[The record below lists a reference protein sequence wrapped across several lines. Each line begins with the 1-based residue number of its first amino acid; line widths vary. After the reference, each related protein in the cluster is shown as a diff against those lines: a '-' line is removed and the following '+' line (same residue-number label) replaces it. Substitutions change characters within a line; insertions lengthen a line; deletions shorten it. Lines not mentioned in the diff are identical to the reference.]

1 MGSVRAEDTRTVR
14 LAARATGE
22 PETELHRRLAAASV
36 NVTIDTATPGALR
49 TAQVLIATL
58 LRGPG
63 RVTVDPAG
71 LPSVAREQLMRVA
84 QTIRPGGALFA
95 PAAAGSVTVAVGSGC
110 AQIVVVPDTHG
121 ARLTCGRARE
131 QRRAPS
137 MLGVVLAAALAAGE
151 IFKLTARVSP
161 ERCQLLEDL
170 SFCPVTLT
178 GEPSAAAPAP
188 DGWKPTLTLAGL
200 GAVGT
205 AHALILSRLSTSGH
219 ALLIDRERYAPE
231 NLGTY
236 TLGGLEDLASAT
248 RKVDLAARALTPG
261 WNLELHH
268 GELATALERI
278 DRGDLHWTPL
288 VLAGLDNHEGRRE
301 AQLLQPERILDA
313 GTADTVLGLRDG
325 RPGGPCL
332 RCLLGAPPAR
342 RDPIAALTALGIPS
356 GLARAPGQA
365 VVDEHLLASAPDAR
379 ARAILDANR
388 GTPICGLARAAGLTE
403 LSADDYMPSVPFV
416 SQQAAC
422 LSAGRLL
429 ALATCPHADLPNFF
443 QYDALIGPDRYIA
456 QWRPPDPQCAC
467 QQRSAVIAQVIR
479 ERREWTRT

>member
-1 MGSVRAEDTRTVR
+1 VRAEDTRTVR

-36 NVTIDTATPGALR
+36 NVTIDTAIPGALP

-63 RVTVDPAG
+63 RVTVDPTG
-71 LPSVAREQLMRVA
+71 LRGAAREQLTRVA
-84 QTIRPGGALFA
+84 QTIRPGGPLFA
-95 PAAAGSVTVAVGSGC
+95 PAAAESVTVAVGAGR
-110 AQIVVVPDTHG
+110 AQIVVVPDAHG
-121 ARLTCGRARE
+121 ARLTSGCARKQ
-131 QRRAPS
+131 QRVPS
-137 MLGVVLAAALAAGE
+137 MLGVVFAAALAAGE

-161 ERCQLLEDL
+161 ERCRLLEDL
-170 SFCPVTLT
+170 SFCPVMLAS
-178 GEPSAAAPAP
+178 ELSAAAPAP
-188 DGWKPTLTLAGL
+188 AGWEPALTLAGL

-205 AHALILSRLSTSGH
+205 AHALILSRLSTCGH

-236 TLGGLEDLASAT
+236 TLGGIDDLANAT
-248 RKVDLAARALTPG
+248 RKVDLAARALPPR
-261 WNLELHH
+261 WHLELHH

-278 DRGDLHWTPL
+278 DRGELHWTPL
-288 VLAGLDNHEGRRE
+288 VLAGLDNHDARRE

-325 RPGGPCL
+325 RPDGPCL
-332 RCLLGAPPAR
+332 RCLLGAPSAR
-342 RDPIAALTALGIPS
+342 RSPIAALTALGIPAE
-356 GLARAPGQA
+356 LARAPGER

-379 ARAILDANR
+379 ARAILDTHR
-388 GTPICGLARAAGLTE
+388 GTPICGLARAAGLTD
-403 LSADDYMPSVPFV
+403 LPPGDYMPSVPFV

-429 ALATCPHADLPNFF
+429 ALATGLKDSLPNFF
-443 QYDALIGPDRYIA
+443 QYDALIGPDRHTA
-456 QWRPPDPQCAC
+456 QRRPPDPRCAC
-467 QQRSAVIAQVIR
+467 QQRSEVIAQVIR
-479 ERREWTRT
+479 ERRERAIT